1 VTNDQGTMGLNRS
14 IYIDRPPAD
23 VFRFYAVEHVRNH
36 PRWDPDMHLELVT
49 EGPIGVGTV
58 IRRTHT
64 HYSEPTEGTMEVV
77 EFERDRALGV
87 VIHDGSIEISGRMSI
102 EPQGEG
108 TWAHRRLRD
117 RWKHGSD
124 RSSASRAHPPK
135 HQDIDRDRNPGEPVS

>member
-1 VTNDQGTMGLNRS
+1 MTEGTMGLNRS

-36 PRWDPDMHLELVT
+36 PRWDPNMHLELVT

-108 TWAHRRLRD
+108 TWLTVGFEIVGGTAPIDPALLERTLRNI
-117 RWKHGSD
+117 KTLIETEIP
-124 RSSASRAHPPK
+124 A
-135 HQDIDRDRNPGEPVS
+135 NP